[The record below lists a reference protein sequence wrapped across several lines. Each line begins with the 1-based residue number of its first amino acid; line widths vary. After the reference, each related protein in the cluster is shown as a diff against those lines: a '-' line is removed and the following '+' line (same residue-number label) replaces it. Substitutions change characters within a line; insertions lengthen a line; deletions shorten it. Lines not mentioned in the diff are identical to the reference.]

1 TLLKVPTEGGP
12 AQAIADAPS
21 GRGGVWGRDGTI
33 FFAPRFSGPIVRVSA
48 DGSGPRP
55 VTSLDANAGEN
66 SHRYPELTA
75 DGDVLLFTVP
85 HVAGLVDA
93 HDIAAVRLSTGERKT
108 LLRGGVHAY
117 HVASGYLVF
126 SRAST
131 LMAMAFDARTLETR
145 GAPVS
150 VLDGIDYRW
159 LGALSDFAVSSNGTV
174 VYLPNSMR
182 SAELVRIRRD
192 GSVRAV
198 PVPQARYLSVSVSPD
213 GRSAVVNADQ
223 GDLTELDVVDLERG
237 TRRPFSRGHRDEV
250 PFWSPDGSRILFSS
264 NRFNDA
270 MALFWM
276 PVGSVA
282 EPREIPAPGQ
292 WRFITSIKLDGC
304 TVVYGNVSPETG
316 WDIWSNPID
325 EKTGSRKLLGSGARE
340 LSARVSP
347 DGQTLAFV
355 SDESGR
361 YEVYLSDYPS
371 VSKRIQVS
379 SAGGTQP
386 IWAHSGRE
394 LFPLSADALMGVSL
408 DPPRLDAATPVLMF
422 RAPFI
427 ASYELSL
434 PYDVLPDDRAF
445 IVIRTVG
452 GMEKSHVNVVQNW
465 PARLRCGLEAPP
477 PLHTS
482 RVDIGNQRRG

>member
-1 TLLKVPTEGGP
+1 
-12 AQAIADAPS
+12 
-21 GRGGVWGRDGTI
+21 
-33 FFAPRFSGPIVRVSA
+33 
-48 DGSGPRP
+48 
-55 VTSLDANAGEN
+55 
-66 SHRYPELTA
+66 
-75 DGDVLLFTVP
+75 
-85 HVAGLVDA
+85 
-93 HDIAAVRLSTGERKT
+93 
-108 LLRGGVHAY
+108 
-117 HVASGYLVF
+117 
-126 SRAST
+126 
-131 LMAMAFDARTLETR
+131 
-145 GAPVS
+145 
-150 VLDGIDYRW
+150 
-159 LGALSDFAVSSNGTV
+159 
-174 VYLPNSMR
+174 
-182 SAELVRIRRD
+182 
-192 GSVRAV
+192 
-198 PVPQARYLSVSVSPD
+198 
-213 GRSAVVNADQ
+213 
-223 GDLTELDVVDLERG
+223 
-237 TRRPFSRGHRDEV
+237 
-250 PFWSPDGSRILFSS
+250 
-264 NRFNDA
+264 
-270 MALFWM
+270 
-276 PVGSVA
+276 

-292 WRFITSIKLDGC
+292 WRFITSITRDGR

-394 LFPLSADALMGVSL
+394 LFYLSDDALMSVSL
-408 DPPRLDAATPVLMF
+408 DPTRLDAATPVLMF

-427 ASYELSL
+427 ATYHLTL
-434 PYDVLPDDRAF
+434 PYDVLPDARAF
-445 IVIRTVG
+445 IVIRRVG

-482 RVDIGNQRRG
+482 RVDIGNQRRGQPRQAPAINRRPARAGRSIVRCAAN